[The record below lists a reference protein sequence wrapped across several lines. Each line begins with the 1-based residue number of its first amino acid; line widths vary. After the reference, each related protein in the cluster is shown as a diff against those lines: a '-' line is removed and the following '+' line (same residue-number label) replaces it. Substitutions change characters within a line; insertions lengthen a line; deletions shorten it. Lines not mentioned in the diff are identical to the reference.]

1 MSWSNLSPLR
11 DQFGSEYHPVAFAK
25 RARYL
30 HLNNN
35 DRSDPEGR
43 QSGEALLV
51 PQATAMLC
59 VAVRDGAYGHG
70 RALDATERVA
80 TKNFAGYGM
89 PVPPALPEQTGINSF
104 IFDVFFAARLPGKCR

>member
-1 MSWSNLSPLR
+1 MACR
-11 DQFGSEYHPVAFAK
+11 DLQQASCRRATAVHSKTTYEPIHPVAFAW

-30 HLNNN
+30 HHNNN

-51 PQATAMLC
+51 PQATATLY

-70 RALDATERVA
+70 RAPDATEHVA
-80 TKNFAGYGM
+80 MKNFAGCGM
-89 PVPPALPEQTGINSF
+89 PVPPALP
-104 IFDVFFAARLPGKCR
+104 